1 MRRSRHN
8 REPEVDP
15 FYDMLFNMLIA
26 FVFCFIIALL
36 AMNPK
41 TTKAGDIPAKA
52 EYIITLSWPDLDP
65 NDIDMWVQNPAGET
79 VYYREREAGLM
90 HLDRDDRGLSNDT
103 IIVNGRKIV
112 NPLNQEVVTIRGIA
126 PGEYTV
132 NAHYFESKEVD
143 STDPKSGQPVEV
155 SLSVVKVNPRAEVV
169 FYGKHVLSGRGE
181 EATLARFTV
190 QADGVVTDINTL
202 PKKLV
207 GSTTK

>member
-15 FYDMLFNMLIA
+15 FYDMLFNRLIA

-65 NDIDMWVQNPAGET
+65 NDIDLWVQNPQNNT
-79 VYYREREAGLM
+79 VFYREREAGLM

-103 IIVNGRKIV
+103 IVVDGRKIV

-126 PGEYTV
+126 PGEYTI

-143 STDPKSGQPVEV
+143 STNPKAGRPVEV
-155 SLSVVKVNPRAEVV
+155 SVNVVKVNPRAEVV
-169 FYGKHVLSGRGE
+169 YYAKQTLSARGE

-190 QADGVVTDINTL
+190 QGDGAVTDINTL
-202 PKKLV
+202 AKRLV
-207 GSTTK
+207 GNNTK